1 VTYASWRAI
10 QALRA
15 APAGMADRDRQRRRT
30 FTAALNQAEELAV
43 AASAVTYAV
52 RPLLLF
58 YSLSQAGRAIAAAH
72 LKAKAELS
80 GHGLSFTCDPIAIL
94 KSTVVPPGTQHARG
108 AFQDV
113 ATATGS
119 LGLENPAELG
129 ALWAGN
135 PDLQHVPVPET
146 AGEWPRVLS
155 CDLGTRSDSQR
166 DTEVMTPGMVTSLL
180 MLPGETGADLD
191 RAIARYPTLAG
202 ARALL
207 NEFEVHRPA
216 GADELVG
223 RVGSDGRGAVTV
235 TRECPVQMT
244 MPEYWQVQDE
254 LYSSVEIAEAF
265 PRWPDPHLVGIVQP
279 AIGGGPS
286 PSPLMLW
293 WALLLGLSSLV
304 RYYPAVWVR
313 AIDLDESIL
322 ASPLRQV
329 LDVAMER
336 VPARVLDALRDRQ
349 V

>member
-1 VTYASWRAI
+1 
-10 QALRA
+10 
-15 APAGMADRDRQRRRT
+15 M
-30 FTAALNQAEELAV
+30 
-43 AASAVTYAV
+43 
-52 RPLLLF
+52 
-58 YSLSQAGRAIAAAH
+58 
-72 LKAKAELS
+72 
-80 GHGLSFTCDPIAIL
+80 
-94 KSTVVPPGTQHARG
+94 PPGDQHARG

-129 ALWAGN
+129 KLWAGN
-135 PDLQHVPVPET
+135 PDLQHVPVPEGG
-146 AGEWPRVLS
+146 GEWPTVLS

-216 GADELVG
+216 GADELVN
-223 RVGSDGRGAVTV
+223 RVGSDGRGGDCRPRVPCANDNA
-235 TRECPVQMT
+235 R
-244 MPEYWQVQDE
+244 YWQ

-265 PRWPDPHLVGIVQP
+265 PRWPDPHVVGIVQP
-279 AIGGGPS
+279 AIVGGPS
-286 PSPLMLW
+286 PSPLMSW

-304 RYYPAVWVR
+304 RYPAVRVR

>member
-166 DTEVMTPGMVTSLL
+166 DTEVMTPGVVTSLL

-191 RAIARYPTLAG
+191 HAIDRYPTLAG
-202 ARALL
+202 AHAVL
-207 NEFEVHRPA
+207 NEFEVNRPA

-223 RVGSDGRGAVTV
+223 RVGPESRGAVTV
-235 TRECPVQMT
+235 ARECPVHMT
-244 MPEYWQVQDE
+244 MPEFWQFEDE
-254 LYSSVEIAEAF
+254 LYSTVEIDETF
-265 PRWPDPHLVGIVQP
+265 PRWPDPHFVGIVQP

-304 RYYPAVWVR
+304 RYHPAVWVR
-313 AIDLDESIL
+313 AID
-322 ASPLRQV
+322 R
-329 LDVAMER
+329 
-336 VPARVLDALRDRQ
+336 
-349 V
+349 

>member
-1 VTYASWRAI
+1 MTYASWRAI

-15 APAGMADRDRQRRRT
+15 APTGTADRDRQRRRT

-94 KSTVVPPGTQHARG
+94 KSTLVPPGAQHARG

-135 PDLQHVPVPET
+135 PDLQHVPIPESG
-146 AGEWPRVLS
+146 GEWPSVLS
-155 CDLGTRSDSQR
+155 CDLGTRSESQR
-166 DTEVMTPGMVTSLL
+166 DTEVTTPGVVTSLL

-191 RAIARYPTLAG
+191 RVIARYPTLAG
-202 ARALL
+202 ARAVL
-207 NEFEVHRPA
+207 NEFEVNRPA

-223 RVGSDGRGAVTV
+223 RVGPDSRGAVTV
-235 TRECPVQMT
+235 ARECLMHMT
-244 MPEYWQVQDE
+244 MPEYWQFQDE
-254 LYSSVEIAEAF
+254 LYSSVEIADTF
-265 PRWPDPHLVGIVQP
+265 PRWPDPHFVGIVQP

-286 PSPLMLW
+286 PSSLMLW

-336 VPARVLDALRDRQ
+336 LPVRVLDALRDPQ